1 MSVPAITIY
10 ADEPLHRVEEKMR
23 VNGIRHLPVL
33 DRRERVVGV
42 ITQRDLY
49 RTLSPRPTEDGA
61 IYVPELLDEFILE
74 KVMTPDPTVLG
85 PEDAIGDAIRIMA
98 YQRYGC
104 IPVVDGEKRVLGIV
118 TQPDVLKYVASLLD
132 ARGGLL

>member
-1 MSVPAITIY
+1 MTAPAITVH

-23 VNGIRHLPVL
+23 VKGIRHLAVV

-49 RTLSPRPTEDGA
+49 RTLSPRRAEEGPVYDPG
-61 IYVPELLDEFILE
+61 LLDEFILE
-74 KVMTPDPTVLG
+74 KVMTLDPTTLG
-85 PEDAIGDAIRIMA
+85 PEDAISDAIRIMA

-104 IPVVDGEKRVLGIV
+104 IPIVDGEKRILGIV

-132 ARGGLL
+132 ARGGTL